1 MPLLAG
7 RSRVQQRLPPRQV
20 RTQSSDGG
28 KIHAYY
34 TRSSINL
41 PAYPLSGRDQYT
53 RYCMYNESNEINRGR
68 ASYKT
73 GTRLYIQMLQQRMI
87 KPRGEKKCV
96 TITRDIRPLHTF
108 FLILHLIVSH

>member
-7 RSRVQQRLPPRQV
+7 RSRGYSRDCHQGKYGHSPAILKTVVYQR
-20 RTQSSDGG
+20 GE

-87 KPRGEKKCV
+87 KPRGEKNV
-96 TITRDIRPLHTF
+96 
-108 FLILHLIVSH
+108 

>member
-20 RTQSSDGG
+20 RTQSCYITDSSISEGG

-87 KPRGEKKCV
+87 KPRGEKNV
-96 TITRDIRPLHTF
+96 
-108 FLILHLIVSH
+108 